1 MNLKNKVALII
12 GGTGGIGQAT
22 AIAFAQAG
30 ADIIIAGR
38 NETAAEGVLNTIKD
52 IGNRGLFIKADVTD
66 SKAIETLIDT
76 AANEFGRIDC
86 AFNNAGWEGTA
97 AKSAD
102 IEEADWL
109 KMMDIKLNGLWR
121 SMKFQI
127 RLMQKQDGGSIVN
140 MAGNWG
146 LIGYPQYA
154 SYCAAAHGVM
164 GLTRAAAKEYAG
176 DNIRINAICPGAV
189 DAPMLDRMV
198 GGDEKAKTA
207 IGRQLA
213 MGRIARP
220 EEVARTVLWLSSE
233 DTSYIT
239 GQGIVMDGGG

>member
-198 GGDEKAKTA
+198 GADEKAKTA
-207 IGRQLA
+207 IGQQLA

-233 DTSYIT
+233 AASYIT